1 MIIPT
6 ETSINL
12 WLAWDLE
19 LILQC
24 PGSSARRSDESS
36 HEKYALLR
44 VTQWLSR
51 LKGLSFAESP
61 TTFETVFGPWFTVFL
76 SVHFN
81 ELSRACQRWRQ
92 KLSISLSVTITRPR
106 DLRVDC
112 GWNSQNSIQKLFRDS
127 RWTKNRCHREYDH
140 KTEIKSNLRHY
151 LSIDDFLTRWSWI
164 WNR

>member
-24 PGSSARRSDESS
+24 PGSSAESSDESS

-92 KLSISLSVTITRPR
+92 KLSISLSVTITWLR
-106 DLRVDC
+106 DLRAIVVWILRALYKNYLEIAD
-112 GWNSQNSIQKLFRDS
+112 GRRINAIESKITKLKLGAIRD
-127 RWTKNRCHREYDH
+127 
-140 KTEIKSNLRHY
+140 I
-151 LSIDDFLTRWSWI
+151 I
-164 WNR
+164 